1 MGFGQE
7 SQRGMQGA
15 KHALSIRSGRT
26 TRRRVCTLFA
36 HPSVCTLMLGSVQFP
51 IYKQWGKYTETGVLG
66 ATGHFAGAHLHAP
79 LSVWVLVL
87 AANGTGL
94 KVSTSSLE
102 IPNIIAS
109 PSATQVWQ
117 HLQMSLPVRKIFC
130 VSHPL
135 EWRLPIKCLFPTA

>member
-1 MGFGQE
+1 MC
-7 SQRGMQGA
+7 M
-15 KHALSIRSGRT
+15 HT
-26 TRRRVCTLFA
+26 VCTPIRVYTHAWISAL
-36 HPSVCTLMLGSVQFP
+36 QFP
-51 IYKQWGKYTETGVLG
+51 NYKQWGKYTETGVLG

-87 AANGTGL
+87 AANRTGL
-94 KVSTSSLE
+94 KVSKSSLE
-102 IPNIIAS
+102 IPKIIAS

-135 EWRLPIKCLFPTA
+135 EWRLPIKCLFPTV

>member
-1 MGFGQE
+1 MPCPSDLAG
-7 SQRGMQGA
+7 
-15 KHALSIRSGRT
+15 LDDD
-26 TRRRVCTLFA
+26 VYA
-36 HPSVCTLMLGSVQFP
+36 HCLHTHPCVHSCLDQCIAVP
-51 IYKQWGKYTETGVLG
+51 NYKQWGKYTENGVLG

-94 KVSTSSLE
+94 KVSKYSLE
-102 IPNIIAS
+102 IPRIIAS

-135 EWRLPIKCLFPTA
+135 EWRLPIKCLFPTV

>member
-1 MGFGQE
+1 MGRKVNE
-7 SQRGMQGA
+7 ECRERNMPCP
-15 KHALSIRSGRT
+15 SGLAGLDDD
-26 TRRRVCTLFA
+26 VYA
-36 HPSVCTLMLGSVQFP
+36 HCLHTHPCVHSCLDQCIAVP
-51 IYKQWGKYTETGVLG
+51 NYKQWGKYTENGVLG

-94 KVSTSSLE
+94 KVSKSSLE
-102 IPNIIAS
+102 IPRIIAS